1 MILQLL
7 LSSSLIAYAAPAA
20 KAAAQPAPV
29 MLPAEGRRAD
39 LPGGRYFTWR
49 FASRPQL
56 GTVVLKVQV
65 FQSDGSRVKD
75 LKVLGASGM
84 PSMRGAHDTGEQPF
98 RLNKK
103 GDYLLPVDLVMPG
116 DWEVVLSFFE
126 GKKRIYHGKVDFEL

>member
-7 LSSSLIAYAAPAA
+7 LSSSLIASAAPA
-20 KAAAQPAPV
+20 KLSPV
-29 MLPAEGRRAD
+29 SLPAEGRRCE

-56 GTVVLKVQV
+56 GTTVLKVQV
-65 FQSDGSRVKD
+65 FKENGSRVKD